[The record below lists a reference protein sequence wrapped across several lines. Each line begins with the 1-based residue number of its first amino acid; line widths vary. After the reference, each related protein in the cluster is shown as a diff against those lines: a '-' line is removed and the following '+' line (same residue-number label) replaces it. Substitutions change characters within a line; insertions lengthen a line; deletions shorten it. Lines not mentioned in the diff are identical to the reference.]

1 MTLTISVIRG
11 SEKDSAHQIA
21 FMGVWPD
28 AIGIFGAIL
37 VLASVVGITL
47 EEHYTSVDDISHDN
61 SHEED
66 ETRSSRAG

>member
-1 MTLTISVIRG
+1 
-11 SEKDSAHQIA
+11 
-21 FMGVWPD
+21 MGVWPD

-61 SHEED
+61 TDEED